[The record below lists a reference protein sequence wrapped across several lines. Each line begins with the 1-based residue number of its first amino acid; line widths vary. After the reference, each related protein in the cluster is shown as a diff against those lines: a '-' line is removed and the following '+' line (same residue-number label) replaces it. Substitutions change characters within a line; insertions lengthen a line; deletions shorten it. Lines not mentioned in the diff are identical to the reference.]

1 MVNFSISRILLIN
14 TLYSIPLFLIYQL
27 SKNIAYTLLITTFI
41 LTYSIELYFQKFIT
55 KLIHLI
61 VLFLI
66 SIYMISFMY
75 EKMKLIDYS
84 EYIIISIT
92 MIIGLYYLASILKM
106 DNNYTFNKGYLIF
119 TGISFLYFS
128 SLPGLSDII

>member
-14 TLYSIPLFLIYQL
+14 TIYSLPLFLIYKL
-27 SKNIAYTLLITTFI
+27 SNNIAYTLLVTTFL
-41 LTYSIELYFQKFIT
+41 LTYSFELYFQKFIT

-61 VLFLI
+61 VVFLI
-66 SIYMISFMY
+66 FIYMISFIY
-75 EKMKLIDYS
+75 EKMKLIDYY
-84 EYIIISIT
+84 EYIIIIVT
-92 MIIGLYYLASILKM
+92 TFIGLYYLASILSM

-128 SLPGLSDII
+128 SLPGLSDTI